1 MRELIKS
8 FVEILVEELPAP
20 IYEFGSYQIE
30 GQEGFA
36 DLRVFFP
43 GKKYIGCDMR
53 HGKGVDIVMNL
64 HEIDLPDSVAG
75 TVLILDTLEH
85 VEFCRKAMSEVYRIL
100 KPGGIVVVSSVMKFI
115 IHDYPNDYWR
125 FTPEG
130 FKSLLREFS
139 YSLVDSVGEPE
150 FPHTVVGVGVKG
162 NVPEEQIRSLADK
175 ITWWKHAATEAERPP
190 IPSPLKV
197 GLKLLFPPVLLHI
210 YRWFRR

>member
-1 MRELIKS
+1 MRKLIKS
-8 FVEILVEELPAP
+8 FVEILADELPAP
-20 IYEFGSYQIE
+20 IYEFGSYQVE

-43 GKKYIGCDMR
+43 GKKYVGCDMR
-53 HGKGVDIVMNL
+53 HGKGVDIVMNI

-75 TVLILDTLEH
+75 TVLIFDTLEH

-100 KPGGIVVVSSVMKFI
+100 KPGGMVVVSSVMKFR

-139 YSLVDSVGEPE
+139 YSLVDSVGEAA

-162 NVPEEQIRSLADK
+162 DLPEERIRSLADK
-175 ITWWKHAATEAERPP
+175 MARWERAERQSP
-190 IPSPLKV
+190 IKE
-197 GLKLLFPPVLLHI
+197 GLKLFSPPVLLHI
-210 YRWFRR
+210 YQWFRR

>member
-43 GKKYIGCDMR
+43 GRKYIGCDMR
-53 HGKGVDIVMNL
+53 PGKGVDLVINL

-75 TVLILDTLEH
+75 TVLVLDTLEH
-85 VEFCRKAMSEVYRIL
+85 VEFCRKAMSEVHRIL
-100 KPGGIVVVSSVMKFI
+100 KPGGVVVVSSVMKFI

-130 FKSLLREFS
+130 FKSLLRDFS
-139 YSLVDSVGEPE
+139 YSLVDSVGEAE

-162 NVPEEQIRSLADK
+162 NVTEERIRSLADK
-175 ITWWKHAATEAERPP
+175 MAWWKQAATEAERPP
-190 IPSPLKV
+190 IPSPLKE
-197 GLKLLFPPVLLHI
+197 GLKLLLPPVLINI